1 MNRTSDEATTDT
13 NPTPA
18 ESGDS
23 TLSRR
28 KALRRFGRYA
38 AVTAPAVSLLMAAS
52 SKRALAA
59 SVQESSRQFKNAE
72 GAVGGT
78 NLPLFLAIAGN
89 GGGLSAIDGVGLCLA
104 AIKALNARLDVVE
117 GVLRPSLV

>member
-1 MNRTSDEATTDT
+1 MNWISDEATTST
-13 NPTPA
+13 IPTPA

-28 KALRRFGRYA
+28 KALRKFGRYA
-38 AVTAPAVSLLMAAS
+38 AVTAPAVTLLMAAN

-59 SVQESSRQFKNAE
+59 SGQQSSRQFKNAE
-72 GAVGGT
+72 GVADGT
-78 NLPLFLAIAGN
+78 NLSLLLANAGN

-104 AIKALNARLDVVE
+104 AIKALNDRLDGVE
-117 GVLRPSLV
+117 GALRPSLL

>member
-1 MNRTSDEATTDT
+1 MNRISDEATTST
-13 NPTPA
+13 IPTPA

-28 KALRRFGRYA
+28 KALRKFGRYA
-38 AVTAPAVSLLMAAS
+38 AVTAPAVTLLMAAN

-59 SVQESSRQFKNAE
+59 SGQQSSRQFKNAE
-72 GAVGGT
+72 GVADGT
-78 NLPLFLAIAGN
+78 NLSLLLANAGN

-104 AIKALNARLDVVE
+104 AIKALNDRLDGVE
-117 GVLRPSLV
+117 GALRPSLL